1 MGASTS
7 STREDV
13 PQFADLELFFLSG
26 VVEKPTVLGTGS
38 YAKVVELEVKGKKC
52 AGKQLHSTLLEQI
65 APEEK
70 EHVLSR
76 FADECKLLQSI
87 QHPNI
92 VEFLGV
98 YIEKGQVPCLVMECL
113 DSTLAAYLDKQGVP
127 EPPTYYN
134 ILSDVA
140 LGLRYLHQKS
150 PPIVHRDLSANNVL
164 LSSTLQAKISDLG
177 VAKVLNVSTATK
189 NRMTKAPGTPCY
201 MPPEALVD
209 SPHYDTTIDCFSFGV
224 LMIHTLSA
232 KWPVPDLPN
241 KVDDSGTLVPVTEF
255 DRRGVNVL
263 QIGLDHPLMELI
275 RRCLQNNSNYRPN
288 SSTILQEIVDIQ
300 VSTMCI
306 RKSGSYS
313 PKVRSLILKC
323 VCACVCVCVCGE
335 GNDSFYC
342 VM

>member
-1 MGASTS
+1 VTV
-7 STREDV
+7 T
-13 PQFADLELFFLSG
+13 QFADLATFFLSD
-26 VVEKPTVLGTGS
+26 VVKKPTQLGRGS
-38 YAKVVELEVKGKKC
+38 YATVMEVEVNGRKC
-52 AGKQLHSTLLEQI
+52 AGKQLHPVLLEGI
-65 APEEK
+65 TPEER

-76 FADECKLLQSI
+76 FDNECKLLQSI

-98 YIEKGQVPCLVMECL
+98 YLEKGCQVPCLVMECL
-113 DSTLAAYLDKQGVP
+113 DSTLTDYLDKQGVP
-127 EPPTYYN
+127 DPPTYYN

-177 VAKVLNVSTATK
+177 VAKVLNISPATK
-189 NRMTKAPGTPCY
+189 SRMTKAPGTPCY

-232 KWPVPDLPN
+232 KWPLPDLPT

-255 DRRGVNVL
+255 DRRGVYAL
-263 QIGLDHPLMELI
+263 QIGLNHPLMGLI

-300 VSTMCI
+300 VNTMCI
-306 RKSGSYS
+306 RKGGSYS
-313 PKVRSLILKC
+313 PKVRSLTLKC
-323 VCACVCVCVCGE
+323 VCVHVCVCGE
-335 GNDSFYC
+335 GIDI
-342 VM
+342 